1 MEEIAMSTLNGFSV
15 SVPEAQE
22 ETSDG
27 YVILKHD
34 QHFRIRLHNSHKDNG
49 IGKAADCE
57 IYLSGKYIGTYR
69 IPYGQTI
76 LLEHPIND
84 FGKFTAYRNGTPEA
98 EQAEIDS
105 NDPDNGLIKV
115 IWKPGTKK
123 CHYEVIDP
131 YIGTG
136 NHYPRTWIDAIE
148 TYPITRYDTTSAA
161 IPLYYNT
168 TTDGGHHFFNGSTSC
183 CVKSHATRSCND
195 LTGGGIGLSDHSNQ
209 KFTETEPLDYNECDT
224 TIYLRIAFRNNE
236 HVPRPLKPVYKTSVP
251 RPLM

>member
-27 YVILKHD
+27 YVVLNHG
-34 QHFRIRLHNSHKDNG
+34 QHFQIRLHNGHKDNG

-69 IPYGQTI
+69 IPYGQTV

-115 IWKPGTKK
+115 VWKPGTKK

-148 TYPITRYDTTSAA
+148 TYPVRYDNTS
-161 IPLYYNT
+161 PVLPPHYDS
-168 TTDGGHHFFNGSTSC
+168 TTDGRYHFFNGSTSC
-183 CVKSHATRSCND
+183 CVKAHATRSCND

-224 TIYLRIAFRNNE
+224 TIYLRIAFRKPSCE
-236 HVPRPLKPVYKTSVP
+236 PRPIKTVYKTSVP
-251 RPLM
+251 RPLK

>member
-27 YVILKHD
+27 YVVLNHG

-69 IPYGQTI
+69 IPYGQTV

-98 EQAEIDS
+98 NQAEIDS

-115 IWKPGTKK
+115 VWKPGTKK

-183 CVKSHATRSCND
+183 CVKAHATRSCND

-251 RPLM
+251 RPLK

>member
-1 MEEIAMSTLNGFSV
+1 MSTLNGFSV

-34 QHFRIRLHNSHKDNG
+34 QHFRIRLHNGHKDNG

-57 IYLSGKYIGTYR
+57 VYLQGKYIGTYR
-69 IPYGQTI
+69 IPYGQTV

-84 FGKFTAYRNGTPEA
+84 FGKFTAYRNGTLEA
-98 EQAEIDS
+98 NQAEIDS

-115 IWKPGTKK
+115 VWKPGTKK

-136 NHYPRTWIDAIE
+136 NHYLRTWIDAIE
-148 TYPITRYDTTSAA
+148 TNPIIRFDSSSAA
-161 IPLYYNT
+161 IPR
-168 TTDGGHHFFNGSTSC
+168 STSC
-183 CVKSHATRSCND
+183 CVKAHATRSCND

-224 TIYLRIAFRNNE
+224 TIYLRIAFRKPSCE
-236 HVPRPLKPVYKTSVP
+236 PRPIKTVYKTSVP
-251 RPLM
+251 RPLK

>member
-1 MEEIAMSTLNGFSV
+1 MEETTMSTLNGFSV

-27 YVILKHD
+27 YVILKHN
-34 QHFRIRLHNSHKDNG
+34 QHFRIRLHNNHKDNG
-49 IGKAADCE
+49 IGKTADCE
-57 IYLSGKYIGTYR
+57 IYLQGKYIGTYR
-69 IPYGQTI
+69 ISFGQTI

-98 EQAEIDS
+98 EQAEINSD
-105 NDPDNGLIKV
+105 DPDNGLIKV

-123 CHYEVIDP
+123 RHYEVIDP

-136 NHYPRTWIDAIE
+136 NHYPRTWIDAI
-148 TYPITRYDTTSAA
+148 
-161 IPLYYNT
+161 
-168 TTDGGHHFFNGSTSC
+168 C
-183 CVKSHATRSCND
+183 CAKAHATRSCND

-224 TIYLRIAFRNNE
+224 TIYLRIAFRKPSCE
-236 HVPRPLKPVYKTSVP
+236 PRPIKTVYKTSVP
-251 RPLM
+251 RPLK